1 MRMPRLFR
9 DLSSRDIALIVL
21 PLAVLL
27 GLAVWG
33 ITHYVQPAPPRIVVM
48 STGALDGAYHAFA
61 QRYKA
66 HLAQYGITL
75 ELKSSAGAVE
85 NVERLKSRKDGV
97 SLALVQGGIANAENA
112 PGLVTLGSMFYEP
125 TWLFYRSALRIDLGN
140 QLRGRRIAI
149 GAPGSGT
156 RAVGLHVVREIGVAE
171 PPTVLSDLGGLEA
184 AKALEA
190 GEVDAVFYVAAPDAP
205 GVQRLLAAPGVRLLG
220 TRRAETFVRRNPF
233 LHKLTLPE
241 GAADLARNIPPT
253 DITLLAVTANLIAVE
268 DIHPVIV
275 DLMLEAARK
284 VHGGAGLF
292 QRVGEFP
299 APRDLDLPLSPDA
312 ERIYKGGPSILR
324 RYLPFWMVVWVNRF
338 IVIGIPLLIIAIPFV
353 RNIPAVYRWRTRR
366 KIYRWY
372 GELRIIESAVRRHS
386 GDTATHAARLDRLEQ
401 QVDRLRV
408 PPAYSAELYNLI
420 AHIQLVRDL
429 LRGPLPGQGP
439 GEGPAGASK
448 RPSAAS

>member
-1 MRMPRLFR
+1 MPRLFR
-9 DLSSRDIALIVL
+9 ELSSRDIALIFL

-27 GLAVWG
+27 ALAVWG
-33 ITHYVQPAPPRIVVM
+33 ITHYVQPAPPKIVVM
-48 STGALDGAYHAFA
+48 STGPLDGAYHAFA
-61 QRYKA
+61 QRYKD
-66 HLAQYGITL
+66 HLVQYGVTL

-112 PGLVTLGSMFYEP
+112 PGLVTLGSLFYEP
-125 TWLFYRSALRIDLGN
+125 SWLFYRSGLRIDLGN
-140 QLRGRRIAI
+140 PLRGKRIAI
-149 GAPGSGT
+149 GVPGSGT
-156 RAVGLHVVREIGVAE
+156 RAVGLHVMREIGVAE
-171 PPTVLSDLGGLEA
+171 PPTVLSDLGGLAA

-205 GVQRLLAAPGVRLLG
+205 GVQRLLAAPGARLLG
-220 TRRAETFVRRNPF
+220 MRRAETFVRRNPF

-241 GAADLARNIPPT
+241 GAADLARNVPPT
-253 DITLLAVTANLIAVE
+253 DITLLAVTANLVAVE

-299 APRDLDLPLSPDA
+299 APRDLDFPLSPDA
-312 ERIYKGGPSILR
+312 ERIYKGSPSILR

-353 RNIPAVYRWRTRR
+353 RNIPALYRWRMRR

-372 GELRIIESAVRRHS
+372 GELRTIENAVRHGN
-386 GDTATHAARLDRLEQ
+386 GDTATHAARLNRIEERL
-401 QVDRLRV
+401 DRLRV
-408 PPAYSAELYNLI
+408 PHAYSAELYNILG
-420 AHIQLVRDL
+420 HIQLVRDL
-429 LRGPLPGQGP
+429 LRGSHSNRSP
-439 GEGPAGASK
+439 GEDSTGGS
-448 RPSAAS
+448 RPSSTTP